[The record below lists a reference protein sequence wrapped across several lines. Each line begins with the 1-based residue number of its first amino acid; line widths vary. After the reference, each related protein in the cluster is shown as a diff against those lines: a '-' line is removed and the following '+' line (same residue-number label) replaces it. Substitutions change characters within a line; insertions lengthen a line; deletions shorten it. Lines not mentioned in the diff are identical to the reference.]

1 MYGEKISND
10 CNMDKGK
17 VVIQNDFTLVNNR
30 WWIQRHFNSK
40 VDGVTKVATCCV
52 LHNFCETWNELEPL
66 FANLGNR

>member
-1 MYGEKISND
+1 MYGEKISYD

-17 VVIQNDFTLVNNR
+17 VVIKNDFTLVKNR

-40 VDGVTKVATCCV
+40 VDRVAKVATCCV
-52 LHNFCETWNELEPL
+52 FHNFCETWNELKPL